1 MNISKFTFSEP
12 NDSGYISL
20 SLDAAIENKSE
31 FDIELVDGLV
41 IIVDANGVTIGGA
54 EIFPEGQK
62 VSIASKESGE
72 ICVFGNS
79 IQKGQVSDGIG
90 AEVKAYL
97 SLNSYRRVSVEI
109 GSLDVPNE
117 PGEMTAIK
125 KVVSLGDVGELVGIS
140 CLRLE
145 DHDNGEM
152 NLSFSAGVR
161 NTSDDY
167 IPQVHMAIKPVDHK
181 GAKVGHSLFDE
192 KAPLAPKSGKIFN
205 PGAWDLYAKDMK
217 NGAFIISLS
226 FYLPVENY
234 SAEATPVK
242 ED

>member
-97 SLNSYRRVSVEI
+97 SLNTYRRVSVKI

-125 KVVSLGDVGELVGIS
+125 KVVSTGFYTMGDFVSKFESNFAEFFKSKYAVMVNSGS
-140 CLRLE
+140 SA
-145 DHDNGEM
+145 
-152 NLSFSAGVR
+152 NLL
-161 NTSDDY
+161 
-167 IPQVHMAIKPVDHK
+167 AI
-181 GAKVGHSLFDE
+181 ASLFFI
-192 KAPLAPKSGKIFN
+192 KI
-205 PGAWDLYAKDMK
+205 
-217 NGAFIISLS
+217 IRIS
-226 FYLPVENY
+226 
-234 SAEATPVK
+234 
-242 ED
+242 